1 MLWRSKRTR
10 SLPEQPKQGER
21 VREGSQ
27 SFKKKK
33 KKTQKHKNTKTQ
45 KHKNTKTKKK
55 KKKQTNDD

>member
-1 MLWRSKRTR
+1 MR

-27 SFKKKK
+27 LFKKKK
-33 KKTQKHKNTKTQ
+33 KKHKNTKTQ
-45 KHKNTKTKKK
+45 KHKNTKTQKKK